1 MIATVNPR
9 VSSDLS
15 KGYKTFYNPYSPR
28 GATSLVF
35 EHIKVYYSLVESF
48 PRNLMLVMDRRDL
61 RECLN
66 GTRTGF
72 LLSLEGSEAL
82 DDTDD
87 IRILYN
93 CGLRNLG
100 FNWNYDTR
108 YSASCMSKKD
118 YGLTGEGEALLK
130 EMNKLGVIADLAHAS
145 KKTCTEVLASSK
157 MPAIVSHA
165 NVKVLFDCARNLDEE
180 VMEALKANGGVMGF
194 IFAKQ
199 MMGGRR
205 NVNELVRHILYV
217 YRHFGPDIM
226 AIGTD
231 YFGLGD
237 ERAPDGLEDVT
248 RIRNLW
254 GILMDKGVKEADIA
268 KIAYQNAL
276 RVIEKNATR
285 WR

>member
-130 EMNKLGVIADLAHAS
+130 EMNKLGIIADLAHAS

-165 NVKVLFDCARNLDEE
+165 NVKAIFDCARNLDEE

-248 RIRNLW
+248 RIKNLW